1 MINTFT
7 NADKVTQESKEPTI
21 DAIAPSRMNGSRMV
35 QFEAPTKRMISV
47 SVRRDAADM
56 RIVVPVSI
64 MATTTITAANAAVAM
79 VARFSTANTGSKNLP
94 LITDSIDAL
103 LARKHFG
110 NDLIFLR
117 ILQFQPQ

>member
-79 VARFSTANTGSKNLP
+79 VARFSTANTGSK
-94 LITDSIDAL
+94 IC
-103 LARKHFG
+103 R
-110 NDLIFLR
+110 
-117 ILQFQPQ
+117 